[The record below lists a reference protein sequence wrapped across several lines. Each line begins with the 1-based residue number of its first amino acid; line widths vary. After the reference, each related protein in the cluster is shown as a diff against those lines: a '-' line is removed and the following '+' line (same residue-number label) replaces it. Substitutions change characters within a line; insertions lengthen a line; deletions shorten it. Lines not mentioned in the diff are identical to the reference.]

1 MKDSMNGIKDGKPK
15 FHNRVT
21 VQVAGM
27 NIIILT
33 AFVLTIGITL
43 YSVRLMVDMM
53 GSINGLQRTMLKQES
68 TLKQDLDSIEST
80 VSKLIIMVTLE
91 QDGVEEQVEIMH
103 TLHAELKENLSML
116 YSEVSDIQ
124 NQEALVILDQ
134 MDQYTASLIEN
145 TSTIADGFASGDQ
158 NSAWAALSG
167 GYSEEIAKLR
177 DSISELEA
185 LIDVSFDGMM
195 MYISSQFT
203 TISIASSAGGGV
215 VIAFIIM
222 NFLVTFL
229 TVSRLITK
237 ISGEIN
243 QIISDIKDGKG
254 NLTARIQTV
263 AKNELMYL
271 VNGFNEFINTL
282 QSIMKEVK
290 DGTVVLT
297 ESSNDMTIRI
307 QKANENVTNTSAA
320 LQELAASMESVAR
333 TAETINDKV
342 AEVRAA
348 ADGINEGTAN
358 GKQRANEIQKEAIW
372 IKQDAEQKKQDA
384 GVKMQELSVI
394 LEQSIKDSEQVKQ
407 INELTNDILN
417 IASQTNLLALNASI
431 EAARAGEAGRG
442 FAVVADEINELASN
456 SRDTAGSIQEI
467 SIQVTQAVKALSDNA
482 MDVLDFINHTVLAD
496 YDVFEET
503 GNKYENTASVIEK
516 MLLGFAD
523 QVDDLNRIMGEME
536 NSVVSITT
544 AVEESSSAI
553 NLSAVNSTEIVEEI
567 QGIGDAMERN
577 NDVTGQL
584 SSSTQR
590 FVYL

>member
-1 MKDSMNGIKDGKPK
+1 M
-15 FHNRVT
+15 
-21 VQVAGM
+21 
-27 NIIILT
+27 
-33 AFVLTIGITL
+33 TL
-43 YSVRLMVDMM
+43 
-53 GSINGLQRTMLKQES
+53 
-68 TLKQDLDSIEST
+68 
-80 VSKLIIMVTLE
+80 
-91 QDGVEEQVEIMH
+91 
-103 TLHAELKENLSML
+103 
-116 YSEVSDIQ
+116 
-124 NQEALVILDQ
+124 
-134 MDQYTASLIEN
+134 
-145 TSTIADGFASGDQ
+145 
-158 NSAWAALSG
+158 
-167 GYSEEIAKLR
+167 
-177 DSISELEA
+177 
-185 LIDVSFDGMM
+185 
-195 MYISSQFT
+195 
-203 TISIASSAGGGV
+203 
-215 VIAFIIM
+215 
-222 NFLVTFL
+222 
-229 TVSRLITK
+229 
-237 ISGEIN
+237 
-243 QIISDIKDGKG
+243 
-254 NLTARIQTV
+254 
-263 AKNELMYL
+263 
-271 VNGFNEFINTL
+271 
-282 QSIMKEVK
+282 
-290 DGTVVLT
+290 
-297 ESSNDMTIRI
+297 RI

>member
-103 TLHAELKENLSML
+103 TIHAELKENLSML

-158 NSAWAALSG
+158 DSAWAALSE

>member
-53 GSINGLQRTMLKQES
+53 GSINSLQRTMLKQES

-103 TLHAELKENLSML
+103 TIHAELKENLSML

-158 NSAWAALSG
+158 NSAWAALG
-167 GYSEEIAKLR
+167 EGYSEEIAKLR

>member
-158 NSAWAALSG
+158 NSAWAALG
-167 GYSEEIAKLR
+167 EGYSEEIAKLR